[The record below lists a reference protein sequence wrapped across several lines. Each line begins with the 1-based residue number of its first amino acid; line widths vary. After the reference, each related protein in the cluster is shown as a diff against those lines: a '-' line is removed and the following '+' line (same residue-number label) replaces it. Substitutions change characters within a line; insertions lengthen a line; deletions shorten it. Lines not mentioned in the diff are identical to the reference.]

1 MSSSAAERPV
11 GTRRI
16 ALGVEYDGTGYRG
29 WQDQAG
35 LPSIEGALAEALGR
49 VADHEV
55 SLTCGGRTDA
65 GVHAAG
71 QVVHFD
77 TTALREPRG
86 WVLGANSLL
95 DPRISVAWARPVP
108 DFFHA
113 RFSATARSYR
123 YSILNRP
130 VRSALH
136 RLRVAWIRGSLDAAR
151 MQDAAAALLGEHD
164 FSALRAAGCQSR
176 SPVRRVTRLEVRRE
190 GDLVHIDVTAN
201 AFLHHMVR
209 NIAGLLIEVGAGGR
223 DRAGVEQV
231 LASRDRRRSAPTA
244 PAAGL
249 CLVAVH
255 YPAAF
260 GLPGDPL

>member
-1 MSSSAAERPV
+1 M
-11 GTRRI
+11 RRV
-16 ALGVEYDGTGYRG
+16 ALAVEYDGTGFRG
-29 WQDQAG
+29 WQAQPG
-35 LPSIEGALAEALGR
+35 QPSIESELTAALAR
-49 VADHEV
+49 VANHAV

-77 TTALREPRG
+77 TAARREARS

-95 DPRISVAWARPVP
+95 DPRISVRWARPVP
-108 DFFHA
+108 AFFHA

-136 RLRVAWIRGSLDAAR
+136 RLGTAWVRAPLDEVR
-151 MQDAAAALLGEHD
+151 MQDAAGALLGEHD
-164 FSALRAAGCQSR
+164 FSAFRAAECQSR
-176 SPVRRVTRLEVRRE
+176 SPVRRVSRLEIRRD
-190 GDLVHIDVTAN
+190 GGFVHIDVTAN

-209 NIAGLLIEVGAGGR
+209 NIAGLLIDVGLGGR
-223 DRAGVEQV
+223 DRAGVAQV
-231 LASRDRRRSAPTA
+231 LASRDRRCSAPTA
-244 PAAGL
+244 PASGL